1 MKVKLL
7 KTVPNLGRASEL
19 VEVSDAQAR
28 NFLIPKK
35 IAVVATTS
43 VVQAHIQQA
52 TNQQQQADQRQQAI
66 EALLEKIR
74 VRTIRLLG
82 KANQQGKLFA
92 AIKSQDIKTALEK
105 EFAITLPGLV
115 CRPDHLKTLG
125 QHQVQITLDP
135 EHQATITI
143 SIDHEK

>member
-7 KTVPNLGRASEL
+7 KTMANLGRAGQL

-35 IAVVATTS
+35 FAVLATAA
-43 VVQAHIQQA
+43 VIQAHVQQA
-52 TNQQQQADQRQQAI
+52 SNQQQQADRRQQAI
-66 EALLEKIR
+66 QAMVETIGGRA
-74 VRTIRLLG
+74 IRLFG

-92 AIKSQDIKTALEK
+92 AVKSQDIQAALEK
-105 EFAITLPGLV
+105 EFSIKLPGLV
-115 CRPDHLKTLG
+115 CHPDHLKTIG
-125 QHQVQITLDP
+125 QHQVQVTLDP

-143 SIDHEK
+143 NIEHEK